1 MIYSEKEY
9 KLLLEENRKLKKEN
23 ETKIKQQKKEIEMLK
38 KQNRQKDEVIHD
50 LDTNNYKEKY
60 NTTLSHYN
68 SLLKINSEQNI
79 EINELKKKVEDLQ
92 KQLATQKVRTKRDSS
107 NSSKPSSTNGF
118 KKVITNR
125 REKSNRKQ
133 GGQTGH
139 AGAFLRD
146 PKLREDIKIEDV
158 ETEVI
163 EINKNESN
171 KNKKVII
178 RKVIDIEVKT
188 KITIYKYYPD
198 SKGKYNIKKEHNA
211 PIQYGANIKAMAVDL
226 MISANNSTDAVVEY
240 FKSITKGAI
249 KLSKGSLIEWQ
260 KQGAKILEPQIQNIQ
275 ANLMKAYYTNNDE
288 SQIKIAGEAFNAIG
302 CSNKKY
308 TRLWISKNKS
318 QKAIE
323 EIGFIN
329 HYDGIVVKDG
339 TDLYNHCGEKRA
351 QCLSHILR
359 YIKGVSDFN
368 GHTGAIEMSKLLSDI
383 NEKRNAYIREG
394 KEEFEKDEIKEFNNK
409 FKSIFK
415 KWKKEWMKS
424 SEKDNPVYEDERR
437 LLSRFEDKKE
447 LKEILYFIK
456 DFKITS
462 TNNQIETDL
471 RPIKIKQKIGKFRSK
486 TGAEIYAKIRS
497 CINTYKKQNYSP
509 FNMLLNGFKGE
520 LEII

>member
-9 KLLLEENRKLKKEN
+9 KILLEKVKKLEKENEINKKEN
-23 ETKIKQQKKEIEMLK
+23 KLLK
-38 KQNRQKDEVIHD
+38 KQNKEKDEIIHD
-50 LDTNNYKEKY
+50 LDINNYKEKY
-60 NTTLSHYN
+60 NTALSHYN
-68 SLLKINSEQNI
+68 SLLKINNEQNV

-92 KQLATQKVRTKRDSS
+92 RKLATQNVRIKKDSS

-125 REKSNRKQ
+125 REKSNKKQ

-139 AGAFLRD
+139 VGAFLSD
-146 PKLREDIKIEDV
+146 PMLKKNINLDDV

-163 EINKNESN
+163 EINKNELN
-171 KNKKVII
+171 KNKKVVV

-198 SKGKYNIKKEHNA
+198 SNGKYNIKKEHNT
-211 PIQYGANIKAMAVDL
+211 PIQYGSNVKAMAVDL
-226 MISANNSTDAVVEY
+226 MISANNSTDAVAE
-240 FKSITKGAI
+240 FFNSITNGVI

-260 KQGAKILEPQIQNIQ
+260 KKSAQILEAQLKNIQ
-275 ANLMKAYYTNNDE
+275 ENLMESYYTNNDE
-288 SQIKIAGEAFNAIG
+288 SQIKIDGEAFNVLG
-302 CSNKKY
+302 CSNNKY

-318 QKAIE
+318 RKALEDID
-323 EIGFIN
+323 FLN
-329 HYDGIVVKDG
+329 HYKGIVVKDG
-339 TDLYNHCGEKRA
+339 TDLYNYCGEKRA

-359 YIKGVSDFN
+359 YIKGVYDFN
-368 GHTGAIEMSKLLSDI
+368 GHTGAIEMSKLLSEI
-383 NEKRNAYIREG
+383 NKKRNEYIGSG
-394 KEEFEKDEIKEFNNK
+394 KESFEESEIKEFNKNL
-409 FKSIFK
+409 KSALK

-424 SEKDNPVYEDERR
+424 NETDNPVYEDERR

-447 LKEILYFIK
+447 LKEILYFIT
-456 DFKITS
+456 DFKIPS

-486 TGAEIYAKIRS
+486 NGAEIYAEIRS

-509 FNMLLNGFKGE
+509 FNMLLKGFNGK
-520 LEII
+520 LQIV

>member
-9 KLLLEENRKLKKEN
+9 KLLLEKVKKLEKEN
-23 ETKIKQQKKEIEMLK
+23 EMKNKENRVLK
-38 KQNRQKDEVIHD
+38 KQNREKDEIIHD
-50 LDTNNYKEKY
+50 LDINNYKEKY

-68 SLLKINSEQNI
+68 SLLKINNEQNV

-92 KQLATQKVRTKRDSS
+92 KQLATQNVRTKKDSS

-125 REKSNRKQ
+125 REKSSKKQ

-139 AGAFLRD
+139 VGAFLRD
-146 PKLREDIKIEDV
+146 PMLIENINLDGV

-163 EINKNESN
+163 EINKNKLNE
-171 KNKKVII
+171 NKKVVI

-198 SKGKYNIKKEHNA
+198 SNGQYNIKKEHNT
-211 PIQYGANIKAMAVDL
+211 PIQYGSNIKAMAVNL
-226 MISANNSTDAVVEY
+226 MVSANNSTDAVVA
-240 FKSITKGAI
+240 FLNSITNGVI

-260 KQGAKILEPQIQNIQ
+260 KKGAKILEPQLQNIQ
-275 ANLMKAYYTNNDE
+275 KSLMESYYTNNDE
-288 SQIKIAGEAFNAIG
+288 SQIKIDGEAYNILG
-302 CSNKKY
+302 CSNKRY

-323 EIGFIN
+323 EIGFLN

-339 TDLYNHCGEKRA
+339 TDLYNHCGKKRA

-368 GHTGAIEMSKLLSDI
+368 GHAGAIEMSELLSDI
-383 NEKRNAYIREG
+383 NEKRNEYLRLG
-394 KEEFEKDEIKEFNNK
+394 KEKFEKDEIKEFNK
-409 FKSIFK
+409 KVKSVFK

-424 SEKDNPVYEDERR
+424 NEIDNLVYEDERK
-437 LLSRFEDKKE
+437 LLSRLEDKKE
-447 LKEILYFIK
+447 LKEILYFVN
-456 DFKITS
+456 DFKIPS

-486 TGAEIYAKIRS
+486 NGAEVYAEIRS

-509 FNMLLNGFKGE
+509 FNMLLKGFNGE
-520 LEII
+520 LEIV

>member
-9 KLLLEENRKLKKEN
+9 KLLLEENKKLKKEN
-23 ETKIKQQKKEIEMLK
+23 ELKNKENKLLK
-38 KQNRQKDEVIHD
+38 NQNRQKDEIIHD
-50 LDTNNYKEKY
+50 LDMHNYKEKY
-60 NTTLSHYN
+60 TTTLSHYN
-68 SLLKINSEQNI
+68 SLLKINNEQNI

-92 KQLATQKVRTKRDSS
+92 KQLATQKIRIKKDSS

-125 REKSNRKQ
+125 REKSNKKQ

-139 AGAFLRD
+139 VGAFLND
-146 PKLREDIKIEDV
+146 PFLRKNINLDNV
-158 ETEVI
+158 ETEVV
-163 EINKNESN
+163 EINKNELN

-198 SKGKYNIKKEHNA
+198 NNGKYNIKKEHNA
-211 PIQYGANIKAMAVDL
+211 PIQYGSNIKAMAVDL
-226 MISANNSTDAVVEY
+226 MISANNSTDAVVE
-240 FKSITKGAI
+240 FFNSITDGVI

-260 KQGAKILEPQIQNIQ
+260 KKSAKILEPQLQNIQ
-275 ANLMKAYYTNNDE
+275 KNLMESYYTNNDE
-288 SQIKIAGEAFNAIG
+288 SQIKVNSEAFNVLG

-318 QKAIE
+318 QKALE
-323 EIGFIN
+323 AIGFLN

-339 TDLYNHCGEKRA
+339 TDLYNYCGEKRA

-359 YIKGVSDFN
+359 YIKGITDFN

-383 NEKRNAYIREG
+383 NKKRNKYLSEG
-394 KEEFEKDEIKEFNNK
+394 KEQFEKNEIKEFKNN
-409 FKSIFK
+409 FKSVFK

-424 SEKDNPVYEDERR
+424 NETDNPVYEDERR
-437 LLSRFEDKKE
+437 LLSRFENKKE
-447 LKEILYFIK
+447 LKEILYFIN
-456 DFKITS
+456 DFKIPS

-486 TGAEIYAKIRS
+486 NGAEVYAEIRS

-509 FNMLLNGFKGE
+509 FNMLLNGFNGE

>member
-9 KLLLEENRKLKKEN
+9 KLLLEKVKKLEKEN
-23 ETKIKQQKKEIEMLK
+23 EMKNKENRLLK
-38 KQNRQKDEVIHD
+38 KQNRQKDEIIHD
-50 LDTNNYKEKY
+50 LDINNYKEKY

-68 SLLKINSEQNI
+68 SLLKINNEQNV

-92 KQLATQKVRTKRDSS
+92 KQLATQNVRTKKDSS

-125 REKSNRKQ
+125 REKSSKKQ

-139 AGAFLRD
+139 VGAFLRD
-146 PKLREDIKIEDV
+146 PMLRENIKLDDV
-158 ETEVI
+158 ETEVV
-163 EINKNESN
+163 EINKNELN
-171 KNKKVII
+171 KSKKVVI

-198 SKGKYNIKKEHNA
+198 SNGKYNIKKEHNA
-211 PIQYGANIKAMAVDL
+211 PIQYGSNIKAMAVDL
-226 MISANNSTDAVVEY
+226 MVSANNSTDAVVE
-240 FKSITKGAI
+240 FFNSITKGVI

-260 KQGAKILEPQIQNIQ
+260 KKSAQILEPQLQNIQ
-275 ANLMKAYYTNNDE
+275 ENLIKAYYTNNDE
-288 SQIKIAGEAFNAIG
+288 SQIKVDGEAFNVLG

-323 EIGFIN
+323 EIGFLN

-368 GHTGAIEMSKLLSDI
+368 SHTGAIEMSKLLSDI
-383 NEKRNAYIREG
+383 NEKRNEYLREG
-394 KEEFEKDEIKEFNNK
+394 KEQFEKDEISEFKKK

-424 SEKDNPVYEDERR
+424 NEIDNPAYEDERR
-437 LLSRFEDKKE
+437 LLSRLEDKKE
-447 LKEILYFIK
+447 LKEILYFVN
-456 DFKITS
+456 DFKIPS

-486 TGAEIYAKIRS
+486 NGAEVYAEIRS

-509 FNMLLNGFKGE
+509 FNMLLKGFNGE
-520 LEII
+520 LEIV